1 MTLFAYKLRV
11 MIGALIWREENVRRE
26 DFSFFFS
33 LPLLFVSRKQK
44 KKKRIPRFKF
54 LATFTHTPTSIS
66 TCKHMHGLSPFPPW
80 RHVQGSRDHPECFA
94 LHCWTV
100 LFSALEEGERL
111 HVAKRWVR
119 PFHCQHPSFTQA
131 SVSQGNSLS
140 CPLACVC
147 VSESVCL
154 RMHMCVC
161 VWGRVQVKEEHEKE
175 KQARWLAAKPS
186 PISSPRLIWLALV
199 MLRRWKESRIG
210 WCR

>member
-26 DFSFFFS
+26 DFSFFS

-140 CPLACVC
+140 CPLHVCVSLKVCVC
-147 VSESVCL
+147 VCICVSVC
-154 RMHMCVC
+154 
-161 VWGRVQVKEEHEKE
+161 EEECKW
-175 KQARWLAAKPS
+175 KRNMKRKS
-186 PISSPRLIWLALV
+186 RLDDSQPNLLQFP
-199 MLRRWKESRIG
+199 LHD
-210 WCR
+210 